1 MQIVAAILGYPHDR
15 LTDKIRDILD
25 FFVAQAANGAT
36 LHLRFWRQLASI
48 GWKLLVKLYD
58 LLPVA
63 QIGQK
68 FGLDRLE
75 EKITGLKESVS
86 EKLGLDNLAIKMDDF
101 KDGLT
106 DKLDNLKEGVSDKFD
121 GIREGV
127 ADFKENVAIKVGG
140 LKDGLANTFDDVAEK
155 LNDKVDGFVGK
166 ISDKK
171 L

>member
-1 MQIVAAILGYPHDR
+1 MSAILGYPHDR

-25 FFVAQAANGAT
+25 FFVAAAANGAT
-36 LHLRFWRQLASI
+36 IHLRFWRQLVSI
-48 GWKLLVKLYD
+48 SWKLLVKLVD

-63 QIGQK
+63 QIGEK
-68 FGLDRLE
+68 LGLDRLE
-75 EKITGLKESVS
+75 EKINGFKESVS
-86 EKLGLDNLAIKMDDF
+86 EKLALDSLAIKMDDF
-101 KDGLT
+101 KDDLT
-106 DKLDNLKEGVSDKFD
+106 DKFGNFTEGVSEKFD

-127 ADFKENVAIKVGG
+127 ADFKDDVAIKVGG

-166 ISDKK
+166 ISEKK